1 MNGTDPLQL
10 GRLGALKASNAPTRL
25 ASGILPGTSSK
36 GGSWIST
43 LNTGLNAY
51 FRNFQVRQQQ
61 EFALKQQAQQGSQ
74 ALQLEKAKTQN
85 IYLTAIALV
94 GVAVVLGA
102 FK

>member
-1 MNGTDPLQL
+1 MTGTDPLQL
-10 GRLGALKASNAPTRL
+10 GRLGALRATNAPTRL

-43 LNTGLNAY
+43 LNTGFNAY

-85 IYLTAIALV
+85 IYLAAIALV